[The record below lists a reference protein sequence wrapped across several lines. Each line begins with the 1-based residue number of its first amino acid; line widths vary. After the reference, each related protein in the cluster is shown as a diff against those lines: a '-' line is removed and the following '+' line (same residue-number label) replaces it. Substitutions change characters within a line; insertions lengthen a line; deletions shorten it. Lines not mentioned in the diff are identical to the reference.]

1 MTRQEVD
8 QVDGRLVQVICRK
21 VWLSQA
27 KYIECV
33 LDCFNMK
40 NAKSI
45 CTPLASR
52 TKLSKKMRLKT
63 KEEKDSMGEVPYYFA
78 IGSLITHSLQ
88 HMTLLMQAVLSA
100 GFLKIPEQNTG
111 ISQLDIPCTGEI
123 SQGTACVLKE
133 SILSSCDLFFIE
145 NDFPHLNLGFVV
157 SLFYSRCHVRFYSC
171 NIP

>member
-63 KEEKDSMGEVPYYFA
+63 KEEKDSMGEVPYSFT
-78 IGSLITHSLQ
+78 IGSLITQQFATHDIAHASG
-88 HMTLLMQAVLSA
+88 AVNRFLGNPRTEHWDLS
-100 GFLKIPEQNTG
+100 TG
-111 ISQLDIPCTGEI
+111 
-123 SQGTACVLKE
+123 
-133 SILSSCDLFFIE
+133 
-145 NDFPHLNLGFVV
+145 
-157 SLFYSRCHVRFYSC
+157 YSMYRR
-171 NIP
+171 NI